1 MHLLPWLSPWPELNL
16 PQNKKRGKK
25 CSLLLVG
32 VEFMTKTPIETL
44 RSKWQIIISSL
55 PMHACM
61 HAMLLQS
68 CPTLCDPVDRSPA
81 RDSPCK
87 NTGVGFHA
95 LLQVVFLKWI
105 EPAFLKSPGVAGRF
119 FTTSKTWESH
129 YFPYLL
135 LKKKKYDVLSVQN
148 WQIHMK

>member
-1 MHLLPWLSPWPELNL
+1 MQFAFS
-16 PQNKKRGKK
+16 
-25 CSLLLVG
+25 
-32 VEFMTKTPIETL
+32 
-44 RSKWQIIISSL
+44 RSGIHDKNTNRDIKEQVTDNNFIIA
-55 PMHACM
+55 HACM

-81 RDSPCK
+81 RDSPGK

-119 FTTSKTWESH
+119 FTTRKTWESH

-135 LKKKKYDVLSVQN
+135 FLKNK
-148 WQIHMK
+148 I